1 MPDTP
6 MTKAGQAL
14 VDEWQDISEMWDLER
29 RVLAI
34 EREARAEAL
43 RRVEAAVLAIADEID
58 AEAREWDSG
67 TLESFAVRL
76 RAALVIRD
84 TPPEET

>member
-6 MTKAGQAL
+6 MTEAGKRLARTRTISNAMFVQAIC
-14 VDEWQDISEMWDLER
+14 DIES
-29 RVLAI
+29 
-34 EREARAEAL
+34 EARAEAL

>member
-6 MTKAGQAL
+6 MT
-14 VDEWQDISEMWDLER
+14 E
-29 RVLAI
+29 I
-34 EREARAEAL
+34 EREAMFFQRGYRAGRAEAL

>member
-1 MPDTP
+1 MNREPRTEYHDVYGDGYA
-6 MTKAGQAL
+6 AG
-14 VDEWQDISEMWDLER
+14 R
-29 RVLAI
+29 T
-34 EREARAEAL
+34 EAL